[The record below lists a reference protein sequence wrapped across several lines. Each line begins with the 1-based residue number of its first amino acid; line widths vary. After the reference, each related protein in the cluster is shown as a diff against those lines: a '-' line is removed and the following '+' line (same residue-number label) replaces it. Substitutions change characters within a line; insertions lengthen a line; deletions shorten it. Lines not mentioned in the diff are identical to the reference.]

1 MSEKEETEEETQ
13 ECVKVTGNEIL
24 FYGDVDR
31 ENALQFVEKFKKLE
45 IELLRKKAELVG
57 FEPTVRVHIMSDGG
71 CIFSGMTMK
80 NVLEASRVKVVTI
93 AQGSCCSAATFMLL
107 GGKERRMGK
116 NAYVLI
122 HQLSTEMWGNYQD
135 LKHELKS
142 TEKLMKMLRRMYLS
156 STSIPEKKFNK
167 LMKKD
172 IYLSPKDCLKYKIV
186 DYVE

>member
-1 MSEKEETEEETQ
+1 MSEKEETEEEN

-31 ENALQFVEKFKKLE
+31 ENALQFVDKFKKLE
-45 IELLRKKAELVG
+45 IELLKKKAELVG

-107 GGKERRMGK
+107 GGSERRMGK

-142 TEKLMKMLRRMYLS
+142 TDKMMKMLRKMYLS